1 VTSLL
6 VRAPRSPLL
15 TVGAR
20 VWTLLAGLFWGVLF
34 FGLIDLQVVV
44 ARNEVFYL
52 HYVLEAGWGLLY
64 TVLVMAPLL
73 GWAARP
79 RLMVLPRCVVA
90 SGAAV
95 LLSGIAF
102 GSVGQAAAG
111 LALLVSAAP
120 GLWAT
125 RGRASW
131 RWSAGRAPAIVVGLG
146 ALGAAAYVG
155 QLVAAVRSGRT
166 DEETWGLMHL
176 PMQAALA
183 VAVPSCLAVALL
195 LAPAAGWRTGILLP
209 AVAAAGLG
217 LVCVAYPDH
226 LGSAGSVAGW
236 AMLAWAVLVSAL
248 AVSPGSLRLS

>member
-1 VTSLL
+1 
-6 VRAPRSPLL
+6 
-15 TVGAR
+15 
-20 VWTLLAGLFWGVLF
+20 VWTLLAALFWGVLF
-34 FGLIDLQVVV
+34 FGLIDLQVVL

-64 TVLVMAPLL
+64 TVLVMLPLL

-79 RLMVLPRCVVA
+79 RLLVLPRCVVA
-90 SGAAV
+90 VGAAV
-95 LLSGIAF
+95 LLTGIGF

-111 LALLVSAAP
+111 LAVLVSAAP
-120 GLWAT
+120 GLWAA

-131 RWSAGRAPAIVVGLG
+131 RWSVDLVPAVVVVLG
-146 ALGAAAYVG
+146 ALGAAAYVA

-166 DEETWGLMHL
+166 DEETWGLVHL

-183 VAVPSCLAVALL
+183 VAVPACLAVALL
-195 LAPAAGWRTGILLP
+195 IAPAPGWRTGILLP

-217 LVCVAYPDH
+217 VVCVAYPDH
-226 LGSAGSVAGW
+226 LGSAGTVGGW

-248 AVSPGSLRLS
+248 AVRRGTLRLS